1 MGIRN
6 VSVVHNETISINL
19 PFYHPISDYKIRRFI
34 SYTSTH
40 EIYLLRYEVPV
51 GRLIQ
56 ITHSEGEVIHQ

>member
-19 PFYHPISDYKIRRFI
+19 AFYHPISDYKIRRFI

-40 EIYLLRYEVPV
+40 EIHLLRYEVPV
-51 GRLIQ
+51 GRLTQ
-56 ITHSEGEVIHQ
+56 TTRSEGEVTHQ